1 MSCPLPARPVYAKAE
16 QVRIVSGNYNFEY
29 ATLEDEMKSYTTF
42 LVIIAFSLANFGCAT
57 KKVYVPKQMAVS
69 PRVGFLN
76 KENVDLA
83 IFDGRVE
90 KERSVELINQIANQI
105 IKTYPSTNFNLV
117 DERGFYSDAQ
127 PNRITIK
134 IALAVYSSGFGN
146 NITVGIGSVG
156 GQFSYGVIPEG
167 KWNGITGFSV
177 NIYDYRKG
185 TEIKFTKDI
194 GKLVSKP
201 NLWGYKTAKSA
212 LDESYQAAMQEL
224 LFFID
229 NSLMK

>member
-1 MSCPLPARPVYAKAE
+1 
-16 QVRIVSGNYNFEY
+16 
-29 ATLEDEMKSYTTF
+29 MKSNRTF
-42 LVIIAFSLANFGCAT
+42 LLIVALSVASFGCAT
-57 KKVYVPKQMAVS
+57 RKVYVPKQMAVS
-69 PRVGFLN
+69 ARVGFLN
-76 KENVDLA
+76 KENVDLV
-83 IFDGRVE
+83 IFDGGVD
-90 KERSVELINQIANQI
+90 KERSVELISQIANQI
-105 IKTYPSTNFNLV
+105 IKTYPSANFNLL
-117 DERGFYSDAQ
+117 DERKFYLDAQ
-127 PNRITIK
+127 PNRVTIK

-177 NIYDYRKG
+177 NIYDYRKDA
-185 TEIKFTKDI
+185 EIKFTKDI